1 MHEEEKHI
9 EIREKLKN
17 LPKIKASESFL
28 NSLQRKINLLEAEK
42 SSKSIHKKHI
52 EKIEGGFFGKILG
65 TQRNPW
71 LIPAIGFTVVL
82 FFIFTVV
89 YINVK
94 QNNLNITGDQTK
106 EEKQLAT
113 DESKTLTP
121 DSKKESTDVEKE
133 ELPGKEITEDLTVKE
148 RFNDESP
155 TSTTRGLTERDT
167 YQENLPKSVDKEL
180 KDGIKLDRIEQKLAE
195 TDKDAEENTGKES
208 ETPKIESQKVEKK
221 VSKFEPEKKEEK
233 NVVTEKTSDDRKKSK
248 KDEEKF
254 GKSVKG
260 LNEIDKSDLERIQ
273 EEIENK

>member
-52 EKIEGGFFGKILG
+52 ENIEGGFFGKILG
-65 TQRNPW
+65 SQRNPW
-71 LIPAIGFTVVL
+71 LIPALGFTVVV

-94 QNNLNITGDQTK
+94 QNNLNITGEQTK

-113 DESKTLTP
+113 DESKTPTP
-121 DSKKESTDVEKE
+121 ESKKESTDTEKK
-133 ELPGKEITEDLTVKE
+133 ELPGKEIAEDFSVKE
-148 RFNDESP
+148 EYDDNSP
-155 TSTTRGLTERDT
+155 VTTKRGLTERDG
-167 YQENLPKSVDKEL
+167 YREVLPKSVDKES
-180 KDGIKLDRIEQKLAE
+180 KEGVVLDKMEQKFAE
-195 TDKDAEENTGKES
+195 PNKDAEETTGKES
-208 ETPKIESQKVEKK
+208 ETLKTETQRVEKK
-221 VSKFEPEKKEEK
+221 VSKFESEKEESNVVSEKK
-233 NVVTEKTSDDRKKSK
+233 SDDKRKGK
-248 KDEEKF
+248 KDEKEIEQ
-254 GKSVKG
+254 SVKG